1 MVSRMVKM
9 ADKMINKVVKKV
21 INKVVKKVVNKVVKK
36 VSLVF
41 RKTLEKIIK
50 FPDIQTNSRLPDIR
64 CPAFRLAV

>member
-41 RKTLEKIIK
+41 RKTLEKIYI
-50 FPDIQTNSRLPDIR
+50 I
-64 CPAFRLAV
+64 